1 MDMEQRPELVLLR
14 DFPEAMMRA
23 LQSEYVVHRY
33 FDAPD
38 KEALIAATA
47 ARVRG
52 IVTGSQI
59 ATPRSLI
66 ERFPR
71 LEIIACFGV
80 GVDPIDVACAHE
92 RGIVVTNTP
101 DVLVADVADMGVT
114 LLLAASRQI
123 VQGDRFVREGRWLR
137 GIMDFTHRVNG
148 KRAGIVGCGRIGGT
162 VARRLEAFDM
172 SIAYHGPRD
181 KQHPR
186 YRYYADLEAMAA
198 EVDFLVLTCPGG
210 PATRHLVNK
219 RVLDALGSEGIL
231 VNIARG
237 SVVDEDALVEALKHG
252 SIRAAG
258 LDVYAD
264 EPRAPSAL
272 FELDNV
278 VLSPHQ
284 SSATHETRAAMAEC
298 TLENL
303 RAYFGGRPVPNP
315 V

>member
-1 MDMEQRPELVLLR
+1 MEQRPELLLLR
-14 DFPEAMMRA
+14 DYPEAMMRA
-23 LQSEYVVHRY
+23 LEADYIVHRY
-33 FDAPD
+33 FAAEN
-38 KEALIAATA
+38 KEIMIAATA
-47 ARVRG
+47 ERVRG

-66 ERFPR
+66 ERFPK

-80 GVDPIDVACAHE
+80 GVDPIDVGYAHE

-123 VQGDRFVREGRWLR
+123 VKGDRFVREGRWLG
-137 GIMDFTHRVNG
+137 GIMNFTHRVNG
-148 KRAGIVGCGRIGGT
+148 KRVGIVGCGRIGGT

-172 SIAYHGPRD
+172 TIAYHGPSD

-186 YRYYADLEAMAA
+186 YRYYPDLVAMARD
-198 EVDFLVLTCPGG
+198 VDFLVLTCPGG
-210 PATRHLVNK
+210 PATRHIVNE
-219 RVLDALGSEGIL
+219 RVLNALGADGIL

-237 SVVDEDALVEALKHG
+237 SVVDEAALVAALREG
-252 SIRAAG
+252 RIRGAG

-264 EPRAPSAL
+264 EPRAPTAL
-272 FELDNV
+272 LDLDNV

-284 SSATHETRAAMAEC
+284 SSATHETRAAMGDC
-298 TLENL
+298 TLANL
-303 RAYFGGRPVPNP
+303 RAHFSGQPVPNP

>member
-1 MDMEQRPELVLLR
+1 MEQRPELLLLR
-14 DFPEAMMRA
+14 DYPEAMMRA
-23 LQSEYVVHRY
+23 LQADYVVHRY
-33 FDAPD
+33 FSAEN
-38 KEALIAATA
+38 KAALIAATA
-47 ARVRG
+47 ERVRG
-52 IVTGSQI
+52 FVTGSQI

-66 ERFPR
+66 ERFPK

-80 GVDPIDVACAHE
+80 GVDPIDVAYAHE

-101 DVLVADVADMGVT
+101 DALVADVADMGVT

-123 VQGDRFVREGRWLR
+123 VKGDRFVRDGRWLR
-137 GIMDFTHRVNG
+137 GIMNFTHRVNG

-172 SIAYHGPRD
+172 TIAYHGPSD

-186 YRYYADLEAMAA
+186 YRYYPDLATMARD
-198 EVDFLVLTCPGG
+198 VDFLVLTCPGG
-210 PATRHLVNK
+210 PATRHIVNEQ
-219 RVLDALGSEGIL
+219 VLQALGPNGIL

-237 SVVDEDALVEALKHG
+237 SVVDEAALVAALQVG
-252 SIRAAG
+252 TIRGAG

-272 FELDNV
+272 LDLDNV

-284 SSATHETRAAMAEC
+284 SSATHETRAAMGDC

-303 RAYFGGRPVPNP
+303 RAYFSGQPVPNP

>member
-1 MDMEQRPELVLLR
+1 MEPERPELLLLR
-14 DFPEAMMRA
+14 DYPEGMMRA
-23 LQSEYVVHRY
+23 LEAGYVLHRY

-38 KEALIAATA
+38 KDALVAAVA

-59 ATPRSLI
+59 PTPRSLI

-71 LEIIACFGV
+71 VEIIACFGV
-80 GVDPIDVACAHE
+80 GVDPIDVAYAHE

-123 VQGDRFVREGRWLR
+123 VKADRFVREGRWLH
-137 GIMDFTHRVNG
+137 GIMNFTHRVNG

-172 SIAYHGPRD
+172 EIAYHGPRD

-186 YRYYADLEAMAA
+186 YRYYADLEAMARD
-198 EVDFLVLTCPGG
+198 VDFLVLTCPGG
-210 PATRHLVNK
+210 PATRHIVNE
-219 RVLDALGSEGIL
+219 RVLEALGPDGIL

-237 SVVDEDALVEALKHG
+237 SVVDEAALVRALQRG
-252 SIRAAG
+252 TIRAAG

-264 EPRAPSAL
+264 EPRAPEAL
-272 FELDNV
+272 FSLDNV

-284 SSATHETRAAMAEC
+284 SSATQETRVAMAEC
-298 TLENL
+298 TLANL
-303 RAYFGGRPVPNP
+303 RAHFRGEPVPNP

>member
-1 MDMEQRPELVLLR
+1 M
-14 DFPEAMMRA
+14 
-23 LQSEYVVHRY
+23 
-33 FDAPD
+33 
-38 KEALIAATA
+38 IAATA
-47 ARVRG
+47 ERVRG

-66 ERFPR
+66 EGFPK

-80 GVDPIDVACAHE
+80 GVDPIDVGYAHE

-123 VQGDRFVREGRWLR
+123 VKGDRFVREGRWLG
-137 GIMDFTHRVNG
+137 GIMNFTHRVNG

-172 SIAYHGPRD
+172 TIAYHGPSD

-186 YRYYADLEAMAA
+186 YRYYPDLVAMARD
-198 EVDFLVLTCPGG
+198 VDFLVLTCPGG
-210 PATRHLVNK
+210 PATRHIVNE
-219 RVLDALGSEGIL
+219 RVLNALGPDGIL

-237 SVVDEDALVEALKHG
+237 SVVEEAALVAALREG
-252 SIRAAG
+252 MIRGAG

-264 EPRAPSAL
+264 EPRAPTAL
-272 FELDNV
+272 LDLDNV

-284 SSATHETRAAMAEC
+284 SSATHETRAAMGDC
-298 TLENL
+298 TLANL
-303 RAYFGGRPVPNP
+303 RAHFSGQPVPNP

>member
-1 MDMEQRPELVLLR
+1 MNPRPELILLR
-14 DFPEAMMRA
+14 DYPEPMMRA
-23 LQSEYVVHRY
+23 LEADYILHRY
-33 FDAPD
+33 FDAAD
-38 KEALIAATA
+38 KDALIAAVA
-47 ARVRG
+47 ERVRG

-59 ATPRSLI
+59 PTPRSLI
-66 ERFPR
+66 ERLPKT
-71 LEIIACFGV
+71 EIIACFGV
-80 GVDPIDVACAHE
+80 GVDPIDVAYAHE

-123 VQGDRFVREGRWLR
+123 VKADRFVREGRWLH
-137 GIMDFTHRVNG
+137 GIMNFTNRVNG
-148 KRAGIVGCGRIGGT
+148 KRVGIVGCGRIGAT

-172 SIAYHGPRD
+172 TIAYHGPND

-186 YRYYADLEAMAA
+186 YRYFADLEAMAR

-210 PATRHLVNK
+210 PATRHMVNK
-219 RVLDALGSEGIL
+219 QVLDALGPAGIL

-237 SVVDEDALVEALKHG
+237 SVVDEAALVEALRG
-252 SIRAAG
+252 GTIRAAG

-264 EPRAPSAL
+264 EPRAPTGL
-272 FELDNV
+272 FALDNV

-284 SSATHETRAAMAEC
+284 SSATQETRVAMAEC
-298 TLENL
+298 TLANL
-303 RAYFGGRPVPNP
+303 RAYFRGEPVPNP

>member
-1 MDMEQRPELVLLR
+1 MEQRPELLLLR
-14 DFPEAMMRA
+14 DYPEAMMRA
-23 LQSEYVVHRY
+23 LETDYVVHRY
-33 FDAPD
+33 FAAEN
-38 KEALIAATA
+38 KEAMIAAVA
-47 ARVRG
+47 DRVRG

-66 ERFPR
+66 ERLPKT
-71 LEIIACFGV
+71 EIIACFGV
-80 GVDPIDVACAHE
+80 GVDPIDVAYAHE

-123 VQGDRFVREGRWLR
+123 VKGDRFVREGRWLS
-137 GIMDFTHRVNG
+137 GIMNFTHRVNG
-148 KRAGIVGCGRIGGT
+148 KRVGIVGCGRIGGT

-172 SIAYHGPRD
+172 SIAYHGPSD

-186 YRYYADLEAMAA
+186 YRYYADLVAMARD
-198 EVDFLVLTCPGG
+198 VDFLVLTCPGG
-210 PATRHLVNK
+210 PATRHIVNES
-219 RVLDALGSEGIL
+219 VLKALGPAGIL

-237 SVVDEDALVEALKHG
+237 SVVDEAALVAALRAG
-252 SIRAAG
+252 TIRGAG

-272 FELDNV
+272 LDLDNV

-284 SSATHETRAAMAEC
+284 SSATHETRAAMGEC
-298 TLENL
+298 TLANL
-303 RAYFGGRPVPNP
+303 RAYFSGQPVPNP

>member
-1 MDMEQRPELVLLR
+1 MAMEQPELLLLR
-14 DFPEAMMRA
+14 DYPEPMMRA
-23 LQSEYVVHRY
+23 LAAEYVLHRY

-38 KEALIAATA
+38 KEALIAAVA
-47 ARVRG
+47 DRVRG

-59 ATPRSLI
+59 PTPRSLI
-66 ERFPR
+66 ERLPKTQ
-71 LEIIACFGV
+71 IIACFGV
-80 GVDPIDVACAHE
+80 GVDPIDVAYAHE

-101 DVLVADVADMGVT
+101 DVLVGDVADMGVT

-123 VQGDRFVREGRWLR
+123 VKADRFVREGRWLA
-137 GIMDFTHRVNG
+137 GIMNFTNRVNG
-148 KRAGIVGCGRIGGT
+148 KRVGIVGCGRIGST

-172 SIAYHGPRD
+172 QIAYHGPND

-186 YRYYADLEAMAA
+186 YRYYADLVEMARDV
-198 EVDFLVLTCPGG
+198 EFLVLTCPGG
-210 PATRHLVNK
+210 PATRHMVDR
-219 RVLDALGSEGIL
+219 RVLEALGPDGIL

-237 SVVDEDALVEALKHG
+237 SVVDEAALVEALKHR

-264 EPRAPSAL
+264 EPRAPAEL
-272 FELDNV
+272 FEFDNV

-284 SSATHETRAAMAEC
+284 SSATQETRVAMAEC
-298 TLENL
+298 TLANL
-303 RAYFGGRPVPNP
+303 RAYFSGQPVPNP